1 MKTNGERL
9 KKRRLE
15 LNLTLEEVGNI
26 VGVAKSTVRKWE
38 TGAIENMKSDKISL
52 LAKALQVSPAFIMG
66 LENTEP
72 NISKEQQL
80 INTISNYL
88 NENSKVTLSE
98 IKRGNKV
105 DLIKS
110 DKSIATYDV
119 ELIIKAYEEKYIK
132 QQFSLEDIDEIVSRY
147 KIPEELKG
155 PARKQYIK
163 FIGESAMF
171 FDDKSISDETKAQIL
186 LSLQE
191 VFYDAKNANKTT
203 SNNIN
208 QTGSAADEILKFK
221 NLLDQG
227 IITQDEFNQK
237 KKELL
242 GL

>member
-1 MKTNGERL
+1 MKKNGEKL

-72 NISKEQQL
+72 HISKEQQL

-88 NENSKVTLSE
+88 NENSQVTLSE

-105 DLIKS
+105 DIINS
-110 DKSIATYDV
+110 DKNIIATYDV

-132 QQFSLEDIDEIVSRY
+132 QQFSLEDIEEIGSRY

-191 VFYDAKNANKTT
+191 VFYDAKERNKR
-203 SNNIN
+203 
-208 QTGSAADEILKFK
+208 
-221 NLLDQG
+221 
-227 IITQDEFNQK
+227 K
-237 KKELL
+237 K
-242 GL
+242 

>member
-1 MKTNGERL
+1 MMKTNGERL

-98 IKRGNKV
+98 IKRGNKI

-132 QQFSLEDIDEIVSRY
+132 QQFSLEDINEIVSRY

-191 VFYDAKNANKTT
+191 VFYDAKERNKR
-203 SNNIN
+203 
-208 QTGSAADEILKFK
+208 
-221 NLLDQG
+221 
-227 IITQDEFNQK
+227 K
-237 KKELL
+237 K
-242 GL
+242 

>member
-1 MKTNGERL
+1 MSILDKNL
-9 KKRRLE
+9 KKIAERIKIRRIE
-15 LNLTLEEVGNI
+15 LNMSYQDLADKTGISRSTLQ
-26 VGVAKSTVRKWE
+26 RYE
-38 TGAIENMKSDKISL
+38 TGAIKNLPIDKFELIANALNISA
-52 LAKALQVSPAFIMG
+52 AKLMG
-66 LENTEP
+66 LENTDSH
-72 NISKEQQL
+72 ISKEQQL

-119 ELIIKAYEEKYIK
+119 ELILKAFEEKYIK
-132 QQFSLEDIDEIVSRY
+132 QQFSLEDIEEIVSRY

-191 VFYDAKNANKTT
+191 VFYDAKERNKR
-203 SNNIN
+203 
-208 QTGSAADEILKFK
+208 
-221 NLLDQG
+221 
-227 IITQDEFNQK
+227 K
-237 KKELL
+237 K
-242 GL
+242 

>member
-1 MKTNGERL
+1 MSILDKNL
-9 KKRRLE
+9 KKIAERIKARRIE
-15 LNLTLEEVGNI
+15 LNMSYQDLADKTGISRSTLQ
-26 VGVAKSTVRKWE
+26 RYE
-38 TGAIENMKSDKISL
+38 TGAIKNLPIDKFELI
-52 LAKALQVSPAFIMG
+52 ANALNVSAVKLMG

-119 ELIIKAYEEKYIK
+119 ELILKAYDEKYIK

-155 PARKQYIK
+155 SARKQYIK

-171 FDDKSISDETKAQIL
+171 FDDKSISDETKVQIL

-191 VFYDAKNANKTT
+191 VFYDAKKRNKR
-203 SNNIN
+203 
-208 QTGSAADEILKFK
+208 
-221 NLLDQG
+221 
-227 IITQDEFNQK
+227 K
-237 KKELL
+237 K
-242 GL
+242 

>member
-1 MKTNGERL
+1 MMKKNGERL

-72 NISKEQQL
+72 NISKEQQF

-191 VFYDAKNANKTT
+191 VFYDAKERNKR
-203 SNNIN
+203 
-208 QTGSAADEILKFK
+208 
-221 NLLDQG
+221 
-227 IITQDEFNQK
+227 K
-237 KKELL
+237 K
-242 GL
+242 

>member
-191 VFYDAKNANKTT
+191 VFYDAKERNKR
-203 SNNIN
+203 
-208 QTGSAADEILKFK
+208 
-221 NLLDQG
+221 
-227 IITQDEFNQK
+227 K
-237 KKELL
+237 K
-242 GL
+242 

>member
-1 MKTNGERL
+1 MSILDKNL
-9 KKRRLE
+9 KKIAERIKARRIE
-15 LNLTLEEVGNI
+15 LNMSYQDLADKTGISRSTLQ
-26 VGVAKSTVRKWE
+26 RYE
-38 TGAIENMKSDKISL
+38 TGAIKNLPIDKFELIANALNISA
-52 LAKALQVSPAFIMG
+52 AKLMG

-191 VFYDAKNANKTT
+191 VFYDAKERNKR
-203 SNNIN
+203 
-208 QTGSAADEILKFK
+208 
-221 NLLDQG
+221 
-227 IITQDEFNQK
+227 K
-237 KKELL
+237 K
-242 GL
+242 

>member
-1 MKTNGERL
+1 MVEIKDRIIELRL
-9 KKRRLE
+9 SKDLTQSELAKELEISPSSIGMYEQGRRKPSFELLE
-15 LNLTLEEVGNI
+15 
-26 VGVAKSTVRKWE
+26 
-38 TGAIENMKSDKISL
+38 KISDYFNVDMDYL
-52 LAKALQVSPAFIMG
+52 MG
-66 LENTEP
+66 RSDTKNKYQLEIKNKTMNANTGKEKLKEIK
-72 NISKEQQL
+72 NEKISEQQL

-105 DLIKS
+105 DIINS
-110 DKSIATYDV
+110 DKNIIATYDV

-132 QQFSLEDIDEIVSRY
+132 QQFSLEDIEEIVSRY

-191 VFYDAKNANKTT
+191 VFYDAKERNKR
-203 SNNIN
+203 
-208 QTGSAADEILKFK
+208 
-221 NLLDQG
+221 
-227 IITQDEFNQK
+227 K
-237 KKELL
+237 K
-242 GL
+242 